1 MKSFN
6 NFSDA
11 FKWTK
16 EVVKKGKA
24 LAIETIAEEVYK
36 DSDKYTYRDTG
47 AMYNSAT
54 LHSNFKDGYV
64 IQRGPYVRR
73 RYYEGGKPGK
83 GNIHAVIQWFE
94 KTKQENLDKYK
105 KQYGIAFNSAKK
117 GG

>member
-1 MKSFN
+1 MKRFTNFN
-6 NFSDA
+6 SA

-16 EVVKKGKA
+16 EILEKTRSQ
-24 LAIETIAEEVYK
+24 AIEVIAEQVYK

-54 LHSNFKDGYV
+54 LHSDFKKGLV
-64 IQRGPYVRR
+64 IERTPYSRR

-83 GNIHAVIQWFE
+83 GNTQAVIQWFE
-94 KTKQENLDKYK
+94 VTKKENMDKYK
-105 KQYGIAFNSAKK
+105 KQYSKLFNIAKK